1 MVNIISK
8 KLINE
13 LNNNAVVWKN
23 MKKLRKHRDIKVA
36 TTNKAGNFLVSELNY
51 QIFYKI
57 FFSKDLSVI
66 EMKNR
71 QIFLNKYIYLGLL
84 TLEIRKIIICNYRKP
99 KYRENEKKKN
109 SLKDTGRYTKLKKTK
124 TI

>member
-1 MVNIISK
+1 MI
-8 KLINE
+8 
-13 LNNNAVVWKN
+13 NNAVVWKN

-99 KYRENEKKKN
+99 KYRENEKKKI
-109 SLKDTGRYTKLKKTK
+109 L
-124 TI
+124 

>member
-13 LNNNAVVWKN
+13 LINNAVVWKN

-71 QIFLNKYIYLGLL
+71 QIFLNKCIYLGLL

-99 KYRENEKKKN
+99 KYRENEKKKKI
-109 SLKDTGRYTKLKKTK
+109 L
-124 TI
+124 